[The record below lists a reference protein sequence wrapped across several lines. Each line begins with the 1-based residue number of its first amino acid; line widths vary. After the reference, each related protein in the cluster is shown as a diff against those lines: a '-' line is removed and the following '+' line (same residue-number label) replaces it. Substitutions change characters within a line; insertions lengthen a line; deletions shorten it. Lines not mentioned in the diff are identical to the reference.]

1 MAVKIGLRQ
10 LRETASTVV
19 IPQKTFDETTTS
31 PRVKPYMKFAICN
44 ETFEGGSHR
53 EGLALA
59 KKLGYTGVEVA
70 PFTLGLDVREIRQG
84 TRREY
89 RAMVE
94 DLGMSILGL
103 HWLLAKTS
111 GFHLT
116 TDDVAVRS
124 KTADYFKSLIE
135 LCVDLGGNIMVLGSP
150 LQRNFTA
157 PMTHDQAMGNAIDV
171 IGRLTS
177 DLESANVRLAIEPLG
192 PQEGN
197 FLNHASQA
205 RVMIQR
211 IASPN
216 VRLHLDVKAMSSE
229 GFPIA
234 QIIQDH
240 ADLLIHFHA
249 NDPNKLGPGMGDV
262 DQAPIFKALKD
273 VGYSGWVSV
282 EVFDYSPGVEQILTA
297 SMDTMV
303 RCAALAS
310 GSQG

>member
-1 MAVKIGLRQ
+1 
-10 LRETASTVV
+10 
-19 IPQKTFDETTTS
+19 
-31 PRVKPYMKFAICN
+31 MKFAICN

-116 TDDVAVRS
+116 TDDAAVRS

-171 IGRLTS
+171 IGRLTR

-197 FLNHASQA
+197 FLNHTSQA
-205 RVMIQR
+205 RAMIQR

-229 GFPIA
+229 GSPIA
-234 QIIQDH
+234 QIIRDH

>member
-1 MAVKIGLRQ
+1 
-10 LRETASTVV
+10 
-19 IPQKTFDETTTS
+19 
-31 PRVKPYMKFAICN
+31 MKFAICN

-177 DLESANVRLAIEPLG
+177 GLESANVRLAIEPLG

-205 RVMIQR
+205 RAMIQR

>member
-1 MAVKIGLRQ
+1 
-10 LRETASTVV
+10 
-19 IPQKTFDETTTS
+19 
-31 PRVKPYMKFAICN
+31 MKFAICN

-53 EGLALA
+53 EGLALS

-116 TDDVAVRS
+116 TDDAAVRS

-157 PMTHDQAMGNAIDV
+157 PMTHDQAMDNAIDV

-205 RVMIQR
+205 RAMIQR

-229 GFPIA
+229 GFQIA

-273 VGYSGWVSV
+273 IGYSGWVSV